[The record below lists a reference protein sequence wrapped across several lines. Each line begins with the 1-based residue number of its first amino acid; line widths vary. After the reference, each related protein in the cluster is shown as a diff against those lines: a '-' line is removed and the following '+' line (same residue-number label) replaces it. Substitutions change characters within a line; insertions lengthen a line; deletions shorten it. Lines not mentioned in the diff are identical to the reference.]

1 MTTWTSYSSVTKL
14 VGPGTTW
21 RNVVNSFSRNDK
33 SNLALLDRASAA
45 AAHET
50 NVNGAITLLQLFG
63 SYDEIES
70 IHARYTKV
78 QTKFSAPYLMG
89 KGKYSNYI
97 KPTKKSERNQ
107 VEKGLIIA
115 KAEAPPIHRQ
125 VELNLFEAIRKARK
139 EQLLHTRLHP
149 LTMLPDK
156 PKGKLAIVEVTLAG
170 HTRIITTDLEEFY
183 TFFPNAASKQF
194 ETVEYYHL
202 ALTDILENQLTE
214 QHRVY
219 LAQMAAL
226 QTTIRTLQAQII
238 PLEEFIQLDD
248 ETYQQ
253 PLKLNTKITQLEEQI
268 RTFDHTQQLKK
279 ERQALKTT
287 IWATL
292 SDLTN
297 TQIRDIN
304 DALYPQLRRKC
315 PIFTFKAAAKGT
327 GAKSKNLALFVLG
340 VLRSTPLSF
349 IIHNSAIIK
358 TAAFAPAAGLLE
370 VSDTTARLIRG
381 TNEPKQVFSPLRRHQ
396 GLRRRGRT
404 YRCRHP
410 SHPP

>member
-14 VGPGTTW
+14 VGRGTTW
-21 RNVVNSFSRNDK
+21 RNVVDSFSRNDK
-33 SNLALLDRASAA
+33 SNLALLDRASVA

-63 SYDEIES
+63 PYDEIES

-97 KPTKKSERNQ
+97 KPTKKSEQNQ

-139 EQLLHTRLHP
+139 EQLLRTRLHP
-149 LTMLPDK
+149 LTMQPDK
-156 PKGKLAIVEVTLAG
+156 PKGKLAIVEATLAG
-170 HTRIITTDLEEFY
+170 HTRIITTNIEEFY

-219 LAQMAAL
+219 LARMAAL
-226 QTTIRTLQAQII
+226 QTTIRTLQVQII
-238 PLEEFIQLDD
+238 P
-248 ETYQQ
+248 
-253 PLKLNTKITQLEEQI
+253 LEEQI

-279 ERQALKTT
+279 ERQALNTT

-304 DALYPQLRRKC
+304 DALYPQLRRKG
-315 PIFTFKAAAKGT
+315 PIFTFKATAKGT

-381 TNEPKQVFSPLRRHQ
+381 TNEPKQIFFPLRRHQ

-404 YRCRHP
+404 HRCRHP